1 MSDFYTPGPKT
12 NILEPAA
19 IKKGRKKKHRQ
30 EYFGQL
36 WLFWLKFGEMPIFF
50 FKCTKFLQMWTHWE
64 YRGVLSKWDIFIKM
78 RIAESPPSLDL
89 ERSFYNKSILFLDKN
104 HFFFYYLKL
113 LIPLIPLIQG
123 FEDLFC
129 SSILFSQKERKGKSG
144 SIGLMGS
151 ACFAAVLIL
160 LQQAIN
166 KGSVWNWTNWPDL
179 CCGLWFSMKW

>member
-1 MSDFYTPGPKT
+1 MFQELILKVPRWMVPHKRTELQQHKINYGQPK
-12 NILEPAA
+12 
-19 IKKGRKKKHRQ
+19 R
-30 EYFGQL
+30 
-36 WLFWLKFGEMPIFF
+36 
-50 FKCTKFLQMWTHWE
+50 

-144 SIGLMGS
+144 SIGVMGS

>member
-1 MSDFYTPGPKT
+1 MPKWPLKNWCT
-12 NILEPAA
+12 GFASKQIISRDCHNNCE
-19 IKKGRKKKHRQ
+19 RKWFIFCVAFCLRSHWHFERR
-30 EYFGQL
+30 EGQ
-36 WLFWLKFGEMPIFF
+36 
-50 FKCTKFLQMWTHWE
+50 

-123 FEDLFC
+123 FEGLFC
-129 SSILFSQKERKGKSG
+129 SSILFSQKERKEKSG

>member
-1 MSDFYTPGPKT
+1 
-12 NILEPAA
+12 
-19 IKKGRKKKHRQ
+19 
-30 EYFGQL
+30 
-36 WLFWLKFGEMPIFF
+36 
-50 FKCTKFLQMWTHWE
+50 
-64 YRGVLSKWDIFIKM
+64 M

-104 HFFFYYLKL
+104 HFFFCYLNL

-123 FEDLFC
+123 FEGLFC

-144 SIGLMGS
+144 SIGVMGS

-166 KGSVWNWTNWPDL
+166 KEVCETCQIDL
-179 CCGLWFSMKW
+179 IYAVDCGFQ